1 MKFSFRRFW
10 TARISAPD
18 KGIWV
23 DRVFTSDKNHVSSV
37 TDAEGNT
44 TRYTWDT
51 AADLLDALT
60 DGRGNS
66 LVYGYDSSER
76 LTSVSQDVTVGGAV
90 KAVKNTYTYTEDKLT
105 AIDHNGFRYGFGY
118 DAFGNTASA
127 SIAGTRVV
135 SYTYEAKN
143 GNISKAVYGNG
154 HEIRYV
160 YDSQDRLSASYF
172 RASASSAEQKLNSYV
187 YGKEGELYQVTDHV
201 SGKTYDLD
209 YDFLGR
215 LMRVRDEKGSYYEY
229 TYDANNHM
237 TRMIHGA
244 GASHVTAW
252 YTYDKDGREQT
263 TKIKSDR
270 IKTTS
275 YDKYGRSLGFSISTQ
290 NPFHVYLGYPEA
302 SGNREHALPNA
313 LSAGKT
319 TLWYQYD
326 QNGNIIRIG
335 YNDYSSGTM
344 ASWADDFVY
353 DERNQLIREDSQTQ
367 DKTFVYEYDEGGNL
381 TAVKE
386 YAYTKAA
393 APSAP
398 VRTETGT
405 YSSTWKDQLLGWNGV
420 SMTYDAVGNMLTRG
434 DISYTWTRG
443 RKLSGVNNGKEIRYF
458 YDHTGSRVKK
468 VVDGV
473 TTEYRMA
480 GDLLVSET
488 ADGQTVWY
496 MYDSGAN
503 LVSMV
508 SGGKNYFY
516 IRNLQN
522 DVIALIDEDGNEVV
536 HYTYDSW
543 GKILSITGSL
553 KDTVG
558 QQNPF
563 RYRGYFYDTE
573 TGMYYLKSRYYDPE
587 LRRFISADGQIN
599 GGMLGSNLYIYCE
612 NDPVNRYDPFGN
624 SFFSTILKTVEKVF
638 SNLRPVYALAGG
650 ISQIDSP
657 LPGPGDVIGGL
668 ISIGATVVGIASVIE
683 QSIPEIH
690 IDKVKIKESA
700 PALSLPKPTRKQAY
714 FPTNPYE
721 FKPRGLK
728 MKVRVPIGG
737 KPNGGIIHWSLPGQ
751 GYPLFEWDQDFR
763 YGQHYHV
770 MLLEHKGKHVI
781 EDHYRPGDP
790 IPEPWNS
797 LFFAY

>member
-118 DAFGNTASA
+118 DAFGNTTSA

-172 RASASSAEQKLNSYV
+172 RASASSVEQKLNSYV

-290 NPFHVYLGYPEA
+290 NPFQVYLGYPEA

-313 LSAGKT
+313 LSAGTT

-563 RYRGYFYDTE
+563 RYRGYLYDTE

-714 FPTNPYE
+714 FPTNPYD
-721 FKPRGLK
+721 FKPFGLER
-728 MKVRVPIGG
+728 RVVVPVGG
-737 KPNGGIIHWSLPGQ
+737 KPNGGIFIWAVPTQ
-751 GYPLFEWDQDFR
+751 KYGYFEWDQDFR
-763 YGQHYHV
+763 YGQHYHI
-770 MLLEHKGKHVI
+770 LLPIHKGKHVYNK
-781 EDHYRPGDP
+781 HFRPGEA

-797 LFFAY
+797 LFFVY

>member
-1 MKFSFRRFW
+1 MGAGRLPG
-10 TARISAPD
+10 TAL
-18 KGIWV
+18 V
-23 DRVFTSDKNHVSSV
+23 
-37 TDAEGNT
+37 
-44 TRYTWDT
+44 RY
-51 AADLLDALT
+51 LP
-60 DGRGNS
+60 
-66 LVYGYDSSER
+66 
-76 LTSVSQDVTVGGAV
+76 
-90 KAVKNTYTYTEDKLT
+90 
-105 AIDHNGFRYGFGY
+105 GFRYGFGY

-143 GNISKAVYGNG
+143 GNIGKAVYGNG

-160 YDSQDRLSASYF
+160 YDSQDRLSTSYF
-172 RASASSAEQKLNSYV
+172 RASASSVEQKLNSYV

-275 YDKYGRSLGFSISTQ
+275 YDKYGRPLGFSISTQ
-290 NPFHVYLGYPEA
+290 DPFHVYLGYPEA

-313 LSAGKT
+313 LSAGTT

-516 IRNLQN
+516 IRNIQN

-563 RYRGYFYDTE
+563 RYRGYLYDTE

-714 FPTNPYE
+714 FPTNPYD
-721 FKPRGLK
+721 FKPFGLER
-728 MKVRVPIGG
+728 RVVVPVGG
-737 KPNGGIIHWSLPGQ
+737 KPNGGIFIWAVPTQ
-751 GYPLFEWDQDFR
+751 KYGYFEWDQDFR
-763 YGQHYHV
+763 YGQHYHI
-770 MLLEHKGKHVI
+770 LLPIHKGKHVYNK
-781 EDHYRPGDP
+781 HFRPGEA

-797 LFFAY
+797 LFFVY

>member
-1 MKFSFRRFW
+1 MGAGRLPG
-10 TARISAPD
+10 TAL
-18 KGIWV
+18 V
-23 DRVFTSDKNHVSSV
+23 
-37 TDAEGNT
+37 
-44 TRYTWDT
+44 RY
-51 AADLLDALT
+51 LP
-60 DGRGNS
+60 
-66 LVYGYDSSER
+66 
-76 LTSVSQDVTVGGAV
+76 
-90 KAVKNTYTYTEDKLT
+90 
-105 AIDHNGFRYGFGY
+105 GFRYGFGY
-118 DAFGNTASA
+118 DAFGNTTSA

-172 RASASSAEQKLNSYV
+172 RASASSVEQKLNSYV

-290 NPFHVYLGYPEA
+290 DPFHVYLGYPEA

-313 LSAGKT
+313 LSAGTT

-353 DERNQLIREDSQTQ
+353 DERNQLIREDSQIQ

-458 YDHTGSRVKK
+458 YDHTGSKVKK

-516 IRNLQN
+516 IRNIQN

-728 MKVRVPIGG
+728 MKVLVPIGG
-737 KPNGGIIHWSLPGQ
+737 KPNGGIIDWSLPGQ

>member
-1 MKFSFRRFW
+1 MGAGRLPW
-10 TARISAPD
+10 TAL
-18 KGIWV
+18 V
-23 DRVFTSDKNHVSSV
+23 
-37 TDAEGNT
+37 
-44 TRYTWDT
+44 RY
-51 AADLLDALT
+51 LP
-60 DGRGNS
+60 
-66 LVYGYDSSER
+66 
-76 LTSVSQDVTVGGAV
+76 
-90 KAVKNTYTYTEDKLT
+90 
-105 AIDHNGFRYGFGY
+105 GFRYGFGY
-118 DAFGNTASA
+118 DAFGNTTSA

-172 RASASSAEQKLNSYV
+172 RASASSVEQKLNSYV

-313 LSAGKT
+313 LSAGTT

-563 RYRGYFYDTE
+563 RYRGYLYDTE

-714 FPTNPYE
+714 FPTNPYD
-721 FKPRGLK
+721 FKPFGLER
-728 MKVRVPIGG
+728 RVVVPVGG
-737 KPNGGIIHWSLPGQ
+737 KPNGGIFIWAVPTQ
-751 GYPLFEWDQDFR
+751 KYGYFEWDQDFR
-763 YGQHYHV
+763 YGQHYHI
-770 MLLEHKGKHVI
+770 LLPIHKGKHVYNK
-781 EDHYRPGDP
+781 HFRPGEA

-797 LFFAY
+797 LFFVY

>member
-118 DAFGNTASA
+118 DAFGNTTSA

-172 RASASSAEQKLNSYV
+172 RASASSVEQKLNSYV

-313 LSAGKT
+313 LSAGTT

-516 IRNLQN
+516 IRNIQN

-558 QQNPF
+558 QLNPF

-587 LRRFISADGQIN
+587 LRRFISADSAISVTASMETFPN
-599 GGMLGSNLYIYCE
+599 RNLYAYCDGNPLSRKDE
-612 NDPVNRYDPFGN
+612 SGDFWAGLAVSIGIGAIGAVASIASQMIVDKKKITEVNYVEALVSCVTLSMGLMGAPSAAQIVASVAGEYIISRTNGEDVQTSVINAGVEGCLAFGWDRLGKRIKAGDYLN
-624 SFFSTILKTVEKVF
+624 LTRTRNKRVAKIEKSTLFHE
-638 SNLRPVYALAGG
+638 NLRN
-650 ISQIDSP
+650 
-657 LPGPGDVIGGL
+657 
-668 ISIGATVVGIASVIE
+668 
-683 QSIPEIH
+683 
-690 IDKVKIKESA
+690 KKIKNVEI
-700 PALSLPKPTRKQAY
+700 Q
-714 FPTNPYE
+714 
-721 FKPRGLK
+721 
-728 MKVRVPIGG
+728 
-737 KPNGGIIHWSLPGQ
+737 
-751 GYPLFEWDQDFR
+751 
-763 YGQHYHV
+763 
-770 MLLEHKGKHVI
+770 
-781 EDHYRPGDP
+781 
-790 IPEPWNS
+790 
-797 LFFAY
+797 

>member
-1 MKFSFRRFW
+1 MGAGRLPG
-10 TARISAPD
+10 TAL
-18 KGIWV
+18 V
-23 DRVFTSDKNHVSSV
+23 
-37 TDAEGNT
+37 
-44 TRYTWDT
+44 RY
-51 AADLLDALT
+51 LP
-60 DGRGNS
+60 
-66 LVYGYDSSER
+66 
-76 LTSVSQDVTVGGAV
+76 
-90 KAVKNTYTYTEDKLT
+90 
-105 AIDHNGFRYGFGY
+105 GFRYGFGY
-118 DAFGNTASA
+118 DAFGNTTSA

-172 RASASSAEQKLNSYV
+172 RASASSVEQKLNSYV

-313 LSAGKT
+313 LSAGTT

-516 IRNLQN
+516 IRNIQN

-714 FPTNPYE
+714 FPTNPYD
-721 FKPRGLK
+721 FKPFGLER
-728 MKVRVPIGG
+728 RVVVPVGG
-737 KPNGGIIHWSLPGQ
+737 KPNGGIFIWAVPTQ
-751 GYPLFEWDQDFR
+751 KYGYFEWDQDFR
-763 YGQHYHV
+763 YGQHYHI
-770 MLLEHKGKHVI
+770 LLPIHKGKHVYNK
-781 EDHYRPGDP
+781 HFRPGEA

-797 LFFAY
+797 LFFVY

>member
-1 MKFSFRRFW
+1 MGAGRLPG
-10 TARISAPD
+10 TAL
-18 KGIWV
+18 V
-23 DRVFTSDKNHVSSV
+23 
-37 TDAEGNT
+37 
-44 TRYTWDT
+44 RY
-51 AADLLDALT
+51 LP
-60 DGRGNS
+60 
-66 LVYGYDSSER
+66 
-76 LTSVSQDVTVGGAV
+76 
-90 KAVKNTYTYTEDKLT
+90 
-105 AIDHNGFRYGFGY
+105 GFRYGFGY
-118 DAFGNTASA
+118 DAFGNTTSA

-290 NPFHVYLGYPEA
+290 DPFHVYLGYPEA

-313 LSAGKT
+313 LSAGTT

-480 GDLLVSET
+480 GDLLVSEM

-714 FPTNPYE
+714 FPTNPYD
-721 FKPRGLK
+721 FKPFGLER
-728 MKVRVPIGG
+728 RVVVPVGG
-737 KPNGGIIHWSLPGQ
+737 KPNGGIFIWAVPTQ
-751 GYPLFEWDQDFR
+751 KYGYFEWDQDFR
-763 YGQHYHV
+763 YGQHYHI
-770 MLLEHKGKHVI
+770 LLPIHKGKHVYNK
-781 EDHYRPGDP
+781 HFRPGEA

-797 LFFAY
+797 LFFVY

>member
-118 DAFGNTASA
+118 DAFGNTTSA

-172 RASASSAEQKLNSYV
+172 RASASSVEQKLNSYV

-290 NPFHVYLGYPEA
+290 DPFHVYLGYPEA

-313 LSAGKT
+313 LSAGTT

-434 DISYTWTRG
+434 GQETFRG
-443 RKLSGVNNGKEIRYF
+443 KQWE
-458 YDHTGSRVKK
+458 
-468 VVDGV
+468 
-473 TTEYRMA
+473 
-480 GDLLVSET
+480 GD
-488 ADGQTVWY
+488 
-496 MYDSGAN
+496 
-503 LVSMV
+503 
-508 SGGKNYFY
+508 
-516 IRNLQN
+516 
-522 DVIALIDEDGNEVV
+522 
-536 HYTYDSW
+536 
-543 GKILSITGSL
+543 
-553 KDTVG
+553 
-558 QQNPF
+558 
-563 RYRGYFYDTE
+563 
-573 TGMYYLKSRYYDPE
+573 
-587 LRRFISADGQIN
+587 
-599 GGMLGSNLYIYCE
+599 
-612 NDPVNRYDPFGN
+612 
-624 SFFSTILKTVEKVF
+624 
-638 SNLRPVYALAGG
+638 
-650 ISQIDSP
+650 
-657 LPGPGDVIGGL
+657 
-668 ISIGATVVGIASVIE
+668 
-683 QSIPEIH
+683 
-690 IDKVKIKESA
+690 
-700 PALSLPKPTRKQAY
+700 
-714 FPTNPYE
+714 
-721 FKPRGLK
+721 
-728 MKVRVPIGG
+728 
-737 KPNGGIIHWSLPGQ
+737 
-751 GYPLFEWDQDFR
+751 PLF
-763 YGQHYHV
+763 
-770 MLLEHKGKHVI
+770 L
-781 EDHYRPGDP
+781 
-790 IPEPWNS
+790 
-797 LFFAY
+797 

>member
-1 MKFSFRRFW
+1 MGAGRLPG
-10 TARISAPD
+10 TAL
-18 KGIWV
+18 V
-23 DRVFTSDKNHVSSV
+23 
-37 TDAEGNT
+37 
-44 TRYTWDT
+44 RY
-51 AADLLDALT
+51 LP
-60 DGRGNS
+60 
-66 LVYGYDSSER
+66 
-76 LTSVSQDVTVGGAV
+76 
-90 KAVKNTYTYTEDKLT
+90 
-105 AIDHNGFRYGFGY
+105 GFRYGFGY
-118 DAFGNTASA
+118 DAFGNTTSA

-172 RASASSAEQKLNSYV
+172 RASASSVEQKLNSYV

-313 LSAGKT
+313 LSAGTT

-714 FPTNPYE
+714 FPTNPYD
-721 FKPRGLK
+721 FKPFGLER
-728 MKVRVPIGG
+728 RVVVPVGG
-737 KPNGGIIHWSLPGQ
+737 KPNGGIFIWAVPTQ
-751 GYPLFEWDQDFR
+751 KYGYFEWDQDFR
-763 YGQHYHV
+763 YGQHYHI
-770 MLLEHKGKHVI
+770 LLPIHKGKHVYNK
-781 EDHYRPGDP
+781 HFRPGEA

-797 LFFAY
+797 LFFVY

>member
-1 MKFSFRRFW
+1 MGAGRLPG
-10 TARISAPD
+10 TAL
-18 KGIWV
+18 V
-23 DRVFTSDKNHVSSV
+23 
-37 TDAEGNT
+37 
-44 TRYTWDT
+44 RY
-51 AADLLDALT
+51 LP
-60 DGRGNS
+60 
-66 LVYGYDSSER
+66 
-76 LTSVSQDVTVGGAV
+76 
-90 KAVKNTYTYTEDKLT
+90 
-105 AIDHNGFRYGFGY
+105 GFRYGFGY

-143 GNISKAVYGNG
+143 GNIGKAVYGNG

-313 LSAGKT
+313 LSAGTT

-443 RKLSGVNNGKEIRYF
+443 RKLSGVSNGKEIRYF

-563 RYRGYFYDTE
+563 RYRGYFYDSE
-573 TGMYYLKSRYYDPE
+573 TGTYYLKSRYYDPE
-587 LRRFISADGQIN
+587 LRRFIRSD
-599 GGMLGSNLYIYCE
+599 NL
-612 NDPVNRYDPFGN
+612 V
-624 SFFSTILKTVEKVF
+624 
-638 SNLRPVYALAGG
+638 
-650 ISQIDSP
+650 IS
-657 LPGPGDVIGGL
+657 
-668 ISIGATVVGIASVIE
+668 
-683 QSIPEIH
+683 
-690 IDKVKIKESA
+690 
-700 PALSLPKPTRKQAY
+700 
-714 FPTNPYE
+714 
-721 FKPRGLK
+721 
-728 MKVRVPIGG
+728 
-737 KPNGGIIHWSLPGQ
+737 
-751 GYPLFEWDQDFR
+751 
-763 YGQHYHV
+763 
-770 MLLEHKGKHVI
+770 
-781 EDHYRPGDP
+781 
-790 IPEPWNS
+790 
-797 LFFAY
+797 